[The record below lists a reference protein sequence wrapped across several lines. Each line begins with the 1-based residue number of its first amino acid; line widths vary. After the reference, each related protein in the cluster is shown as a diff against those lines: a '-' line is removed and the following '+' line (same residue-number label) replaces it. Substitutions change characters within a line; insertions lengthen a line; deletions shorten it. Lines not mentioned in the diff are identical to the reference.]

1 MGIAR
6 SFGATFQAADE
17 QLLSSEKCVGQTA
30 MARIKLSIV
39 ACVFLSGPFWAFL
52 RVLVGHVEGV

>member
-1 MGIAR
+1 
-6 SFGATFQAADE
+6 
-17 QLLSSEKCVGQTA
+17 